1 VIHTLLLTAD
11 DPAACTCEDVH
22 ASEDGSHGTSHHS
35 VEPELVIQLLAWQ
48 RGTAPCK
55 AGQKSHVSDQAFAC
69 PGNVLMLQLQH
80 NR

>member
-1 VIHTLLLTAD
+1 MIHTLLLTAD

-48 RGTAPCK
+48 RGTAQRSARQGRK
-55 AGQKSHVSDQAFAC
+55 AMSVTKPLHALATF
-69 PGNVLMLQLQH
+69 
-80 NR
+80 